1 MNIEKARVA
10 VEQAEGALDGA
21 VYVVAATF
29 ERDGRQLEVAITDQL
44 RRSCRKGKVWKTP
57 AMLTAFK
64 NARYGFDESHARSP
78 GGSDGIFILT
88 RDHQPANPMMKK
100 IFTRFLDRPGSGA
113 AEIAAQL
120 GVAVEQLIPV
130 RLVSHHLRLL
140 GVLLPGRDRDTLVLV
155 DYDDTK

>member
-1 MNIEKARVA
+1 MEEARLA
-10 VEQAEGALDGA
+10 IEQAEDALDGA
-21 VYVVAATF
+21 VYVTAATF
-29 ERDGRQLEVAITDQL
+29 ERNGRQLEVAITDRF
-44 RRSCRKGKVWKTP
+44 RRACRKGKVWKTP

-64 NARYGFDESHARSP
+64 NAQYGFDENHARSS

-100 IFTRFLDRPGSGA
+100 IFTRFLDRPGSRAG
-113 AEIAAQL
+113 EIAARL
-120 GVAVEQLIPV
+120 GVTVEHLIPV

-140 GVLLPGRDRDTLVLV
+140 GVLRRGRDRDTLVLV